1 MTKEEILRH
10 LRTKTFGRTIHTFE
24 TIDSTNSY
32 ARSIAA
38 EAPEGTIVIAEHQ
51 THGRGRLG
59 RQWHASA
66 GKNLT
71 FSLIIRPT
79 LPPSSAGLIS
89 LYASLGVAKAIE
101 SSTGVAA
108 RCKWPNDVL
117 AGGRKLSGILSEVV
131 ISPPERFSVVIGIGV
146 NVFET
151 EFPPELRQSAT
162 SIALAGGKAGDR
174 SSVLCAIL
182 EELEQSY
189 HLLDGTKGAELIAAW
204 SARSPMLGA
213 AIEIAQ
219 NGGVVRGTATCL
231 AEDGR
236 LVVENAEG
244 THYIVAGDAS
254 LV

>member
-1 MTKEEILRH
+1 MTKEEIQSRLS
-10 LRTKTFGRTIHTFE
+10 TKTFGRTIHTFE

-51 THGRGRLG
+51 RRGKGRLG

-71 FSLIIRPT
+71 FSLIIRPKI
-79 LPPSSAGLIS
+79 PPSAAGLVS
-89 LYASLGVAKAIE
+89 LYASLAVARAIE

-117 AGGRKLSGILSEVV
+117 AGGRKVSGILSEAVF
-131 ISPPERFSVVIGIGV
+131 SPPDRFSVVIGIGV

-162 SIALAGGKAGDR
+162 SIALAGGKADDR
-174 SSVLCAIL
+174 SSVLGAIL
-182 EELEQSY
+182 DELERSY
-189 HLLDGTKGAELIAAW
+189 PMLEKGAELIAAW

-213 AIEIAQ
+213 KIEIAQ
-219 NGGVVRGTATCL
+219 HGGVVRGTAARI